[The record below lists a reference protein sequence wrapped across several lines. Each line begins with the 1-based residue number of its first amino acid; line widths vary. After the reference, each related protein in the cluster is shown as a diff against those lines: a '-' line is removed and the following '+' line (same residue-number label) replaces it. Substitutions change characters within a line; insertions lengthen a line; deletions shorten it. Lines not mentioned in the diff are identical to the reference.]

1 MLKTVGHP
9 VRLQILDYLE
19 RHTEASVSDIQEALE
34 QAQPVISQHL
44 NKMKALGLLKAR
56 RSKGMVF
63 YSIAMP
69 PLLKLLDCIR
79 DCEREFRGYS
89 FG

>member
-19 RHTEASVSDIQEALE
+19 RQQEASVSEIQETLD

-63 YSIAMP
+63 YSISMP
-69 PLLKLLDCIR
+69 QLYKLLDCIR
-79 DCEREFRGYS
+79 GCERELR